1 MTITLFDVT
10 SELTLPSIW
19 NIIAST
25 HRGPRGE
32 KSSNMA
38 DTRKE
43 EEIRRLMQAGMDT
56 DERPSR
62 ALSAVSRARRQV
74 GQRDTLAFALVRVW
88 SVLARLLAPVFTFF
102 GEKQAQT
109 VYQQSAGKIKKS
121 VGAGDGKAEDQEK
134 NKE

>member
-1 MTITLFDVT
+1 
-10 SELTLPSIW
+10 
-19 NIIAST
+19 
-25 HRGPRGE
+25 
-32 KSSNMA
+32 MA

-43 EEIRRLMQAGMDT
+43 EEIRRLMQAGMDA

-88 SVLARLLAPVFTFF
+88 SVLARLLAPLFSFF

-109 VYQQSAGKIKKS
+109 VYQQSAGKIRKTAGA
-121 VGAGDGKAEDQEK
+121 GAGDGKAKDRDK
-134 NKE
+134 DKDKE